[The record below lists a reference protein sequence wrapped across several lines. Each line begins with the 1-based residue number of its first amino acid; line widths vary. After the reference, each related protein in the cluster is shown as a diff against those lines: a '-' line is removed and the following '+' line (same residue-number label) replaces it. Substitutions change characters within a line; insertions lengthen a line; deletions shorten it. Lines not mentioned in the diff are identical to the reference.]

1 MVQSDSSDEQCRQHG
16 LPLHRHL
23 KQKLGRMKFLVFGL
37 TAALGLV
44 ILFWQ
49 TPSAQ
54 AQVGQAYTVQRDDT
68 LWRLA
73 EKYLGDGWLYQEI
86 IIATQARHAADP
98 EFAALSDPN
107 LLYVGDH
114 LWIPGGVSP
123 PTDGDSASG
132 QETPITPELRVNV
145 EQGPDSPTGEIAFS
159 FWNDAPGRCT
169 YEINVID
176 AADCLASST
185 ACQSSRRI
193 FALNNASEPALS
205 PEGTRLAFR
214 GWGAIPE
221 KYNDQKQDHPYYGC
235 ATPQADRMLGQ
246 TSLDGTEYVRVTGYW
261 EDSHPD
267 WAPNGER
274 LIFDTTRLGDGITR
288 IMTASADG
296 QREETLRIAGQ
307 QPSWAPDSDRF
318 VYRGCDITGNRC
330 GLWLARALP
339 VEAWDLGVNMTG
351 PILEEPEAAHPD
363 WSPVGDQVVYQ
374 SPVGGSWD
382 LYIINIDGTG
392 KRQLTSEPGIE
403 GLPVWSP
410 DGQWVAYLSDNG
422 GNWGIWLIRA
432 DGTDQA
438 QLFSFDGGIF
448 SPLPVPP
455 YGSRSWLDEQ
465 LSWSP

>member
-1 MVQSDSSDEQCRQHG
+1 
-16 LPLHRHL
+16 
-23 KQKLGRMKFLVFGL
+23 
-37 TAALGLV
+37 
-44 ILFWQ
+44 
-49 TPSAQ
+49 
-54 AQVGQAYTVQRDDT
+54 
-68 LWRLA
+68 
-73 EKYLGDGWLYQEI
+73 
-86 IIATQARHAADP
+86 
-98 EFAALSDPN
+98 
-107 LLYVGDH
+107 
-114 LWIPGGVSP
+114 
-123 PTDGDSASG
+123 
-132 QETPITPELRVNV
+132 
-145 EQGPDSPTGEIAFS
+145 
-159 FWNDAPGRCT
+159 
-169 YEINVID
+169 
-176 AADCLASST
+176 
-185 ACQSSRRI
+185 
-193 FALNNASEPALS
+193 
-205 PEGTRLAFR
+205 
-214 GWGAIPE
+214 
-221 KYNDQKQDHPYYGC
+221 
-235 ATPQADRMLGQ
+235 
-246 TSLDGTEYVRVTGYW
+246 
-261 EDSHPD
+261 
-267 WAPNGER
+267 
-274 LIFDTTRLGDGITR
+274 
-288 IMTASADG
+288 MTASADG